1 MNAGNGSLE
10 CSSDAVSE
18 SDKLFR
24 FVVHG
29 VLLNVVGC
37 GGLLGNALCVATVSV
52 YLTLVVTA
60 ERWVAVCR
68 PLRARAL
75 CTPRR
80 ARAAVAAVAAFSL
93 AYNAP
98 KFLEVKVTRYAVDGD
113 EIYCVEA
120 SPFRTELYVVVYV
133 HWLYLLVMY
142 AVPFTLLA
150 VLNAAIVRQGECC
163 CRLPPAACR
172 LLPAAGCPHSDLT
185 TPCQFTNEREF
196 DETATTL
203 YPSPLPLHNPRFA
216 ERARLS
222 RSQRRELSLAT
233 MLLVVVLVFFLC
245 NLLPLVF
252 LGSELERLDAL
263 VKTSNLLVTIN
274 SSANFL
280 IYVLFG
286 DKFKRVFLATF
297 CRPVLARLPCGRRQ
311 EDPDDTRDD
320 SCSAPERLSLR
331 VSLAR
336 DATLRCSAPRDGTL
350 RCSAPRRPR
359 PRRADPGPGPPSA
372 NNYVELGW
380 FSATDADVVGASA
393 SPYGGAQNS
402 STEHYSLEV
411 RSIRLRTRFVRVGG
425 GASWALAVGEQFFD
439 AAGLHAALGD
449 DLAFGARRAAP
460 CCGVPRRSR
469 GRAQRLCPAPSAV
482 HLRGASPPPAACRQ
496 PPAPPTTEPS
506 LRP

>member
-1 MNAGNGSLE
+1 MERKDVWWGNTALLQHMPFFIVAADPPRPPRRARVLSVCVCVLYGLRIATREEVHLSKERSCSAAGVGATATAGAAAGAYHAAMSGDGRNGTNGTLE
-10 CSSDAVSE
+10 CDSDADVSE

-29 VLLNVVGC
+29 VMLNVVGC
-37 GGLLGNALCVATVSV
+37 GGLLGNALCVAVLSRPQMRSSINCLLAGLAAADAALLVASVLLFGLSAVYPYTGRLRYYYYHICPRLAPLAYPLALVAQTMSV

-80 ARAAVAAVAAFSL
+80 ARFAVVGVAIFAF

-98 KFLEVKVTRYAVDGD
+98 KFLEVEVVRIPALGEGADNEED
-113 EIYCVEA
+113 AIYCVAAAE
-120 SPFRTELYVVVYV
+120 FRSELYVAVYV

-142 AVPFTLLA
+142 AVPFTALA
-150 VLNAAIVRQGECC
+150 VLNAAIVRQV
-163 CRLPPAACR
+163 RRA
-172 LLPAAGCPHSDLT
+172 
-185 TPCQFTNEREF
+185 Q
-196 DETATTL
+196 
-203 YPSPLPLHNPRFA
+203 A

-245 NLLPLVF
+245 NLLPLVTNSFEVF

-297 CRPVLARLPCGRRQ
+297 CRPALALLPCIRRR
-311 EDPDDTRDD
+311 EESPEHTRDD
-320 SCSAPERLSLR
+320 SCASGPERLSLR

-336 DATLRCSAPRDGTL
+336 DTTLRRSVPR
-350 RCSAPRRPR
+350 RQRPRRP
-359 PRRADPGPGPPSA
+359 
-372 NNYVELGW
+372 E
-380 FSATDADVVGASA
+380 
-393 SPYGGAQNS
+393 
-402 STEHYSLEV
+402 
-411 RSIRLRTRFVRVGG
+411 
-425 GASWALAVGEQFFD
+425 
-439 AAGLHAALGD
+439 
-449 DLAFGARRAAP
+449 
-460 CCGVPRRSR
+460 
-469 GRAQRLCPAPSAV
+469 PAPTV
-482 HLRGASPPPAACRQ
+482 YYPAT
-496 PPAPPTTEPS
+496 PSSSITTLPND
-506 LRP
+506 LPHNGHARDHF

>member
-37 GGLLGNALCVATVSV
+37 GGLLGNALCVAVLSRPQMRSSINCLLAGLAAADAALLAASVLLFGLSAVFPYTGRLRWYYYHVCPRLAPLAYPLALVAQTVSV

-150 VLNAAIVRQGECC
+150 VLNAAIVRQV
-163 CRLPPAACR
+163 RRA
-172 LLPAAGCPHSDLT
+172 
-185 TPCQFTNEREF
+185 Q
-196 DETATTL
+196 
-203 YPSPLPLHNPRFA
+203 A

-245 NLLPLVF
+245 NLLPLVTNSCEVF

-359 PRRADPGPGPPSA
+359 PRRADPGPGPPS
-372 NNYVELGW
+372 
-380 FSATDADVVGASA
+380 T
-393 SPYGGAQNS
+393 
-402 STEHYSLEV
+402 T
-411 RSIRLRTRFVRVGG
+411 
-425 GASWALAVGEQFFD
+425 
-439 AAGLHAALGD
+439 
-449 DLAFGARRAAP
+449 
-460 CCGVPRRSR
+460 PRRR
-469 GRAQRLCPAPSAV
+469 RR
-482 HLRGASPPPAACRQ
+482 SPTSQTSTTAT
-496 PPAPPTTEPS
+496 PPTTSKPPPPPPTQHADGPF
-506 LRP
+506 LRPQ